1 MKIRYLLSVAILV
14 AVHLGW
20 EARLADASLVHWTV
34 QSASSNLTVTGTAAL
49 GTLALPLSPQAP
61 GSNTTAIAGEFD
73 TSLNL
78 GSSIDFIP
86 ANLSLLNNGNWS
98 PLAGGTLGTAPANLG
113 LQASFTKVAGRD
125 MTFAIDTPALVLSG
139 GPALSTFSMAGTT
152 TFTGANIDYNTL
164 GGAAR
169 SSDMVGGNGPLT
181 GTAATLSII
190 GSAATLT
197 IPYAAN
203 NVSVLIDDKNTPD
216 PSDDLTGVLNL
227 SGTIVATAT
236 VSEPSSIA
244 LAAVAMLGLVRIARH
259 SRRVTRNET
268 LPARDTAG

>member
-1 MKIRYLLSVAILV
+1 LK
-14 AVHLGW
+14 
-20 EARLADASLVHWTV
+20 
-34 QSASSNLTVTGTAAL
+34 
-49 GTLALPLSPQAP
+49 
-61 GSNTTAIAGEFD
+61 
-73 TSLNL
+73 
-78 GSSIDFIP
+78 
-86 ANLSLLNNGNWS
+86 
-98 PLAGGTLGTAPANLG
+98 TAPANLG

-125 MTFAIDTPALVLSG
+125 MTFAIDTPVLVLSG

-152 TFTGANIDYNTL
+152 TFTGANIDYNTI
-164 GGAAR
+164 GGAAT

-181 GTAATLSII
+181 GTVATLSIV

-236 VSEPSSIA
+236 VSEPSTLA
-244 LAAVAMLGLVRIARH
+244 LAAVAMPGLVRVAR
-259 SRRVTRNET
+259 RRRRGT